1 MIAMGGA
8 APTINANIAAHT
20 KALAKTLHIL
30 IRWILLGEVGSG
42 RGKNPTAETG
52 FLSLMVCPAPWVVT

>member
-8 APTINANIAAHT
+8 APTINANIAAHM

-30 IRWILLGEVGSG
+30 IRWILLGGVGSG
-42 RGKNPTAETG
+42 QGKNGETG
-52 FLSLMVCPAPWVVT
+52 FLSLMVCPAPWVVA